1 MRVQHSRSI
10 RGTLAIADAL
20 GVPRQT
26 ARNWLASWWAQRT
39 PGVALEPSRGRSG
52 WRWVLTRAFVARWK
66 RGHVPRP
73 QSGALAPRRITDPA
87 VIVRELLAA

>member
-26 ARNWLASWWAQRT
+26 ARNWLASWWAQ
-39 PGVALEPSRGRSG
+39 GVAGVLLEASRGRSG

-73 QSGALAPRRITDPA
+73 QSGALAPRRITDLA
-87 VIVRELLAA
+87 VIERELLAA